1 MVMIGFVG
9 VATFDKSGI
18 RATSI
23 LQIVVWVSPK
33 CQLRNARLGP
43 SYASYAFCAATWGG
57 WARTLGSQTLVVTYR
72 IPGTQGFL
80 SP

>member
-43 SYASYAFCAATWGG
+43 SYAHHAFCAA
-57 WARTLGSQTLVVTYR
+57 AREAAVRAHSVLRLWW
-72 IPGTQGFL
+72 
-80 SP
+80 